1 MLIDDDDFGHNG
13 CTEHVDGSSPSGTF
27 AAVPKETGE
36 GEVEEQMR
44 GYEASQL
51 FICQSQTSVFA
62 VVF

>member
-36 GEVEEQMR
+36 GEVEEEMR
-44 GYEASQL
+44 GYEASQ
-51 FICQSQTSVFA
+51 
-62 VVF
+62 